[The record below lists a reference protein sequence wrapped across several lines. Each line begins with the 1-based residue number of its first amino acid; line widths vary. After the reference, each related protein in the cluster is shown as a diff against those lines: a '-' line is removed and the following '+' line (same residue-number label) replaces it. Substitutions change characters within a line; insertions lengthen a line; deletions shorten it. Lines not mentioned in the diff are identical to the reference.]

1 MYVKTLAKH
10 HRSFKV
16 ARSGLVVDPAYPFFG
31 ASPDGIVS
39 CDCSGKGVLA
49 IKCPFTCKDKSVLL
63 ASQESSTFSL
73 KDGDNSLKLDTSL
86 VYYYH

>member
-1 MYVKTLAKH
+1 ME
-10 HRSFKV
+10 KV
-16 ARSGLVVDPAYPFFG
+16 ARSGLVVGPAYLFFG

-39 CDCSGKGVLA
+39 CDCCRKGVLE
-49 IKCPFTCKDKSVLL
+49 IKCPFTCKDKLFLL